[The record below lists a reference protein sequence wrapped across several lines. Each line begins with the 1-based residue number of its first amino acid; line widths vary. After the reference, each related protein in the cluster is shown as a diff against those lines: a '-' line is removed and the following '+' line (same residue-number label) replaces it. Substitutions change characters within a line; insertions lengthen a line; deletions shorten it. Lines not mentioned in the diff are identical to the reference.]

1 MSEIIVEAAQKLT
14 AISEGLKPVIG
25 QEQNADLRNLLG
37 YFVSII
43 PTTVALM
50 ESDASAES
58 TALALAILGKT
69 V

>member
-1 MSEIIVEAAQKLT
+1 MSEVIVEAAQRLT
-14 AISEGLKPVIG
+14 DIGEGLKPVIE
-25 QEQNADLRNLLG
+25 QEENDDLRNLLG

-58 TALALAILGKT
+58 TALALSILGKT